1 MVRNMVLYG
10 VYGVCEI
17 AGIEKKEINRRRIDY
32 YVLRPIYGSKIT
44 IFLPVNNEKLV
55 KRMRRILSPEEIYA
69 LIRTMPDETAM
80 WIENETERR
89 TRYKEIIFDGDRITL
104 IRLIKALY
112 FHRLDRQAIGKR
124 LNISDEHFMRDAE
137 DLLYAEF
144 AHVLDI
150 KKEQVL
156 PFITRL
162 ISSPR

>member
-10 VYGVCEI
+10 VCGVCEVT
-17 AGIEKKEINRRRIDY
+17 GIEKKEFNRRLIDY

-55 KRMRRILSPEEIYA
+55 KRMRRILSPEEVYA

-89 TRYKEIIFDGDRITL
+89 TQYKEIISGGDRITL
-104 IRLIKALY
+104 VRLIKALY
-112 FHRLDRQAIGKR
+112 FHRLEQREIGKK
-124 LNISDEHFMRDAE
+124 LNVSDEHFMRDAE
-137 DLLYAEF
+137 NLLYAEF